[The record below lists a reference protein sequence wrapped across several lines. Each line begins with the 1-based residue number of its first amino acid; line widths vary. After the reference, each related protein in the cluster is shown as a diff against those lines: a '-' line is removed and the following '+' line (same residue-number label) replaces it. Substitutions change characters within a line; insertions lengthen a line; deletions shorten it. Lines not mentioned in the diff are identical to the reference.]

1 MQELLLKMFFYP
13 SCQQL
18 CTEYN
23 ISAFSKFKVFD
34 AKRKFNQLSSD
45 NNSSGPGIKRYH
57 SVCTRVVFVVINIS
71 VFPPSSSSSKQ
82 PAQRLCLVCWSLT
95 VKLKLWRLWQSSTT
109 TRSEY
114 PVSIQMILS
123 LYQNCWQQQLLWG
136 PQSQVERIFSHFW
149 SVCWRLLA
157 VPVKPVAKDMF
168 WYCFRK
174 CERGPKTCR
183 GWLSPT

>member
-1 MQELLLKMFFYP
+1 MQELLLKMLFYL

-45 NNSSGPGIKRYH
+45 NNSSGPGIRRYH

-82 PAQRLCLVCWSLT
+82 PAQRHCLVCWSLT
-95 VKLKLWRLWQSSTT
+95 VRLKLWRLWQSSTT

-114 PVSIQMILS
+114 PVSIQMILRTADS
-123 LYQNCWQQQLLWG
+123 
-136 PQSQVERIFSHFW
+136 
-149 SVCWRLLA
+149 RLLA

-174 CERGPKTCR
+174 WERGSKTCR
-183 GWLSPT
+183 GWLSQT

>member
-1 MQELLLKMFFYP
+1 MQELLLKMLFYP
-13 SCQQL
+13 SFQQL

-45 NNSSGPGIKRYH
+45 NNSSGPGIRRYH

-136 PQSQVERIFSHFW
+136 P
-149 SVCWRLLA
+149 
-157 VPVKPVAKDMF
+157 
-168 WYCFRK
+168 
-174 CERGPKTCR
+174 
-183 GWLSPT
+183 